1 MDQKLQ
7 IDDEAPIS
15 DSKKGG
21 WITFIFIAGA
31 VAGTTVAGG
40 GWSSNLIVYL
50 IKEFHVENISAA
62 QIGNVVNGCIY
73 VFPVIGAIVADSVG
87 CFPVISIASGIAL
100 LGTILLF
107 ITAIPRV
114 WSSSLCVNESS
125 AACSAPPKSQFA
137 VLYAGLA
144 LASIGLGGSRFT
156 LATMGADQH
165 TDTKSQDVFF
175 NWYTFTFY
183 SAIVIGATI
192 PVYIQDNISW
202 LWGFG
207 LCIAANAFALVIF
220 LFGKHF
226 YLQVKHQG
234 SPYSDIA
241 RVVFAAFRKRNIPLS
256 NKSEEYY
263 NGFKQGGASESYAMT
278 PTNSIRF
285 LNRAALKTDGDIGMD
300 GSVVKLWRLCTVQQV
315 EDFKSIVR
323 ILPVWSAGIL
333 LGTTITMQAS
343 MTVLQA
349 LSMDRRIGPHFKIPA
364 GSILVTG
371 FISTC
376 AALSVIDRFLLPAW
390 QKLTGRYPTPFQ
402 RIGAGHILNVLSM
415 VVSAIVEGW
424 RLKLAKQHHLQA
436 ESTVPMQAI
445 WLFPQLVLVGVG
457 EACLFP
463 AQVAL
468 YYQEFPA
475 SMKNSAT
482 AMISVIGAL
491 NYYLATILTDMI
503 RRVTGWLPG
512 NINSGRIDNLYWVLA
527 VIGFG
532 NFCYFLACAHY
543 YKSGGELE
551 NGSGDTTSLPARKIN
566 GE

>member
-7 IDDEAPIS
+7 IDGEAPIS

-40 GWSSNLIVYL
+40 GWNSNLIVYL

-62 QIGNVVNGCIY
+62 QIGNMVNGCIY
-73 VFPVIGAIVADSVG
+73 VFPVIGAIIADSVG

-114 WSSSLCVNESS
+114 WSSSLCINESS

-144 LASIGLGGSRFT
+144 LASIGMGCSRFT
-156 LATMGADQH
+156 LATLGADQH
-165 TDTKSQDVFF
+165 ADTKSQDVFF
-175 NWYTFTFY
+175 NW
-183 SAIVIGATI
+183 
-192 PVYIQDNISW
+192 
-202 LWGFG
+202 
-207 LCIAANAFALVIF
+207 
-220 LFGKHF
+220 
-226 YLQVKHQG
+226 
-234 SPYSDIA
+234 
-241 RVVFAAFRKRNIPLS
+241 
-256 NKSEEYY
+256 
-263 NGFKQGGASESYAMT
+263 
-278 PTNSIRF
+278 F
-285 LNRAALKTDGDIGMD
+285 LNRAALITDGDIGMD

-323 ILPVWSAGIL
+323 ILPVWSASIL
-333 LGTTITMQAS
+333 LGTTITVQAS

-364 GSILVTG
+364 GSILVTS

-402 RIGAGHILNVLSM
+402 RIGVGHILNVLSM

-445 WLFPQLVLVGVG
+445 WLFPQLVMVGAG
-457 EACLFP
+457 EACVFP
-463 AQVAL
+463 ALVGL

-482 AMISVIGAL
+482 AMMSVIGAL

-551 NGSGDTTSLPARKIN
+551 NGSGDTTSLPARKVN
-566 GE
+566 DE